1 MDDLTADFL
10 VRHPYIPTKFIALD
24 VETTGL
30 DAGIDRVI
38 ELAAIKFDLRK
49 NDHIVFDTLINPNV
63 KISPKITSLTG
74 ITNLMLTDK
83 PSFGTIANELKE
95 FIGDLPIVA
104 YNAKFDKGFI
114 QEEFANLGVF
124 FGNKFL
130 CAMNLSKLA
139 FSLPNYKLATVAAHC
154 NVQLIEAHR
163 AKADA
168 IAAGRVFMCAAVTL
182 GHINDNPPKKAY
194 TKFSGA
200 DHKAYPPNELG
211 PMFGQTIV
219 FTGELSITRAE
230 AFAAVSEI
238 GFEIKNSIT
247 KKTNYLVVGN
257 QDMTA
262 VGQSGLSSKQIRV
275 EVLRES
281 GVNIKVI
288 NEDAFLAMLNS
299 IKR

>member
-95 FIGDLPIVA
+95 FIGDLPIVV

-114 QEEFANLGVF
+114 QEEFANLGIF

-130 CAMNLSKLA
+130 CAMKLSKVA
-139 FSLPNYKLATVAAHC
+139 FSLPNYKLATVAEHC
-154 NVQLIEAHR
+154 NIQLDEAHR

-182 GHINDNPPKKAY
+182 GHINENPPKKAY
-194 TKFSGA
+194 TKSSGT
-200 DHKAYPPNELG
+200 DHRSYPPNELG

-219 FTGELSITRAE
+219 FTGELSMTRAE

-247 KKTNYLVVGN
+247 KRTNYLVVGD
-257 QDMTA
+257 QDLSV

-275 EVLRES
+275 GVLRES

-288 NEDAFLAMLNS
+288 NETELYKILNS
-299 IKR
+299 ITR

>member
-1 MDDLTADFL
+1 MDDLTAYFL
-10 VRHPYIPTKFIALD
+10 VKHHYIPTQFIALD

-63 KISPKITSLTG
+63 KISRKITSLTG

-95 FIGDLPIVA
+95 FVGDLPIVA

-114 QEEFANLGVF
+114 QEEFANLGIF

-130 CAMNLSKLA
+130 CAMNLSKVA
-139 FSLPNYKLATVAAHC
+139 FSLPNYKLATVAEHC
-154 NVQLIEAHR
+154 NIQLDEAHR
-163 AKADA
+163 AKTDA

-182 GHINDNPPKKAY
+182 GHINENPPKKSY
-194 TKFSGA
+194 TKSSGT
-200 DHKAYPPNELG
+200 DHRSYPPNELG

-219 FTGELSITRAE
+219 FTGELSVTRAE
-230 AFAAVSEI
+230 AFAAVSQL
-238 GFEIKNSIT
+238 GFDIKNT
-247 KKTNYLVVGN
+247 VTQKTNFLVVGE
-257 QDMTA
+257 QDA
-262 VGQSGLSSKQIRV
+262 NVVGPSGLSSKQMRV

-288 NEDAFLAMLNS
+288 NEAEFLAMLNS
-299 IKR
+299 